1 MVSIDWAAIPPS
13 SSDPRPR
20 YAQLAASIAEM
31 VQTGALRPGEQLPP
45 ERELAAAVGMS
56 RMTARQGLQQ
66 LARDG
71 IVTIRHGSG
80 IFVND
85 RLAAEGSAHAALPD
99 VVLGTSPQSQ
109 TLEQHIV
116 EAPPAVAA
124 ALELAAGSNVVR
136 IVRVR
141 SDADVPYLLHIAFLP
156 AARFGDMAG
165 RELGSTPL
173 HDMLAADASVGT
185 LHTTQTIE
193 AGVAG
198 AYHRRWLALP
208 ETTALLIVNGVLRDK
223 NDTPVEAF
231 RATFRADRV
240 AVGCSTNGSGA
251 STMEYRLIEG

>member
-1 MVSIDWAAIPPS
+1 MVQINWAGIRPS
-13 SSDPRPR
+13 ASNPRPR
-20 YAQLAASIAEM
+20 YAQLAASIAAL
-31 VQTGALRPGEQLPP
+31 VQTGALHPGDQLPP

-80 IFVND
+80 IFVNA
-85 RLAAEGSAHAALPD
+85 RTAAEGNARAALPD
-99 VVLGTSPQSQ
+99 VALGTSPQCQ
-109 TLEQHIV
+109 TLERHIV
-116 EAPPAVAA
+116 DAPPAVAA
-124 ALELAAGSNVVR
+124 ALKLAAGTQVVR

-156 AARFGDMAG
+156 AARFGAFAE
-165 RELGSTPL
+165 RELSGTPI
-173 HDMLAADASVGT
+173 HDLLAADPSVG
-185 LHTTQTIE
+185 LLQTTQTIE

-208 ETTALLIVNGVLRDK
+208 EASALLIVNGVIRDES
-223 NDTPVEAF
+223 DTPVEAF

-240 AVGCSTNGSGA
+240 AVGCSTDGSGA
-251 STMEYRLIEG
+251 STMEYRLIEA